1 VPEFIFIGDGQLVRE
16 PDDDFVAEDLPSLPC
31 TGIHQDAR
39 AQMYSLVTGAFLED
53 ALQLEEL
60 ILLEDG
66 AGPVVYELD
75 TGLIAQLADKQE
87 DDIEILVSQWQETQ
101 EIELLNAEET
111 DLADFLFS
119 LIHLCQVVQNEEG
132 MGVFVLSDG

>member
-1 VPEFIFIGDGQLVRE
+1 MSEFIFIGDRQLVRE

-31 TGIHQDAR
+31 AVIHQGAR

-53 ALQLEEL
+53 ALQMEEL
-60 ILLEDG
+60 ILLEGDD
-66 AGPVVYELD
+66 GPVVYELD
-75 TGLIAQLADKQE
+75 TALVAQLADKQE
-87 DDIEILVSQWQETQ
+87 DDIETLVSQWQETQ
-101 EIELLNAEET
+101 EVELLNAQET

-119 LIHLCQVVQNEEG
+119 LIHLCQVVLNEEG